1 MGTTMLVLG
10 HVTLGMRGQA
20 RLKVREACE
29 WSWGSVWI
37 TRQMTVRM
45 RGQDG
50 LTERGEDER

>member
-1 MGTTMLVLG
+1 MLVLG
-10 HVTLGMRGQA
+10 HVTLGMRGQV

-29 WSWGSVWI
+29 RSWGSVWI
-37 TRQMTVRM
+37 TGQMTVRM